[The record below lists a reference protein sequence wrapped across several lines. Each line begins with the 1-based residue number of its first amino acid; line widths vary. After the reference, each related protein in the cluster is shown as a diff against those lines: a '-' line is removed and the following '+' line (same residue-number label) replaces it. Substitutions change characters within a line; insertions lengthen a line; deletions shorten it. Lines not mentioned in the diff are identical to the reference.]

1 MRWEHLRV
9 LLLSCC
15 ISVLAG
21 AASAQTAKPGQGGL
35 EVEPPRY
42 GGSLEVGTV
51 HVTINAISW
60 DQGDWPWKFNHDAGN
75 MNESLMAADLNQ
87 SIGRGGK
94 YAFTAFGFLPADAI
108 RGELAESWE
117 WETPMRLVFHLRKGI
132 MYPDKPGVMA
142 SREFTADDVIFAQ
155 NRMAVSPKQVGDL
168 YAFVDVPKTV
178 FNAVDQARLA
188 FRVRNFTDRRYAIWG
203 DPFYPDQ
210 VLLGAPRTYEI
221 SAAFKW

>member
-1 MRWEHLRV
+1 MAAYQARVPARTNHHLVSIKRRSLRTRRENGSSRARIIEPREGDMRWEHLRV

-87 SIGRGGK
+87 SIGR
-94 YAFTAFGFLPADAI
+94 
-108 RGELAESWE
+108 
-117 WETPMRLVFHLRKGI
+117 
-132 MYPDKPGVMA
+132 
-142 SREFTADDVIFAQ
+142 
-155 NRMAVSPKQVGDL
+155 
-168 YAFVDVPKTV
+168 
-178 FNAVDQARLA
+178 
-188 FRVRNFTDRRYAIWG
+188 
-203 DPFYPDQ
+203 
-210 VLLGAPRTYEI
+210 
-221 SAAFKW
+221 